1 MRVARSVRADGPAL
15 SGARVTLGQH
25 SIVGLKDRNDDS
37 YGVVVPTNGLL
48 ETHGIAMAIADGM
61 STSEGAK
68 EASELCIKSFLE
80 DYFCTHAS
88 WSVKKSVGVVLT
100 AVNNWLYAQGARKH
114 GSEKGMVST
123 FSGVVLKGGVAHVFH
138 VGDCRISRV
147 RAGVAELLTR
157 DHRVRVGRGRE
168 MLARAFGIDQNL
180 EIDYRAEPMEAGDV
194 LLFTTDG
201 VHDFQTAAESFAM
214 LTAHAADLD
223 AAARAI
229 VAAALANGSTDNITC
244 QIVRV
249 DSPGFADEIGHLQK
263 LTALPFPPELAP
275 GNTFDGYK
283 IVRELHTSNRTQV
296 YLAHEEATGQTVVL
310 KTPSVNFEDDPA
322 YIELFA
328 KEEWIGRLVAS
339 PHVLKVLSR
348 DRPRRHLYTVTEY
361 CDGQTLRAWMTD
373 HPKPELEAVRAIV
386 EQIAKG
392 LRAFHRKDII
402 HRDLKPENVLIDAA
416 GQVKIIDFGSS
427 FAAGFGE
434 MATVVEQPAMA
445 GTIDY
450 TAPEYHR
457 GERPTNRSDIY
468 ALGVIAYE
476 MLTGRLPYGR
486 GFGNR
491 RDVAQL
497 SYISAR
503 AVREDLPPWIDAALE
518 QAVKKAPGERTDA
531 LSALVEN
538 LQRPNSALNYER
550 SRSVLERNPVAFW
563 QTAAI
568 TLLILNMIQLIWRAR

>member
-1 MRVARSVRADGPAL
+1 MRAARAARLDMTAASQP
-15 SGARVTLGQH
+15 RVTLGQH
-25 SIVGLKDRNDDS
+25 SVAGLKERNDDS
-37 YGVVVPTNGLL
+37 YGIVVPTNGLL

-80 DYFCTHAS
+80 DYYCTHAS

-123 FSGVVLKGGVAHVFH
+123 FSGVVLKGGIAHLFH
-138 VGDCRISRV
+138 AGDCRINRI
-147 RAGVAELLTR
+147 RDGVAELLTR

-194 LLFTTDG
+194 LVFTTDG
-201 VHDFQTAAESFAM
+201 VHDFRTASEIATLLA
-214 LTAHAADLD
+214 THKDNLD
-223 AAARAI
+223 VAARAI
-229 VAAALANGSTDNITC
+229 VAAALANGSTDNLTC

-249 DSPGFADEIGHLQK
+249 DSPGFADELGHLQK

-275 GNTFDGYK
+275 GQTFDGFR
-283 IVRELHTSNRTQV
+283 IVRELHASNRTQV
-296 YLAHEEATGQTVVL
+296 YLALDEVGQEVVL

-322 YIELFA
+322 YIEQFA

-339 PHVLKVLSR
+339 PHVLKVLPR
-348 DRPRRHLYTVTEY
+348 DQPRRHLYTVTEF

-373 HPKPELEAVRAIV
+373 HPKPDLETVRAIV

-402 HRDLKPENVLIDAA
+402 HRDLKPENVLIDKA
-416 GQVKIIDFGSS
+416 GVIKIIDFGSS

-434 MATVVEQPAMA
+434 MATVVKQPALA

-450 TAPEYHR
+450 TAPEYHY
-457 GERPTNRSDIY
+457 GERPTNRSDIF

-476 MLTGRLPYGR
+476 MLTGTLPYGR
-486 GFGNR
+486 GFSNR

-497 SYISAR
+497 TYISAR
-503 AVREDLPPWIDAALE
+503 AVREDLPPWIDAALAH
-518 QAVKKAPGERTDA
+518 AVAKAPGERTDA

-538 LQRPNSALNYER
+538 IQRPNSALNYDR
-550 SRSVLERNPVAFW
+550 PLSALERNPVAFW
-563 QTAAI
+563 QTMALV
-568 TLLILNMIQLIWRAR
+568 LLILNIAQLIWRAR